1 MVRPSCHGVSSWGPT
16 ARLSARSLRPPTPGV
31 PLLAFALMGPEDL
44 PSLLAGSAEVVP
56 AEELER
62 KLTLGRP
69 LRVKLGLDPTAPIV
83 TLGWAVVLHKLR
95 QFQDAGHTAVL
106 IVGDFTAQVGD
117 PSGKTETRPRLS
129 EEEVRGYA
137 ERLLDQFWRILD
149 PERTEVRY
157 NAEWLEPMSMEE
169 ILRLSA
175 STTVA
180 RMLERDDFAKR
191 YAEGKP
197 ISIMEFLYPLLQG
210 MDSVAVEADV
220 ELGGRD
226 QTFNLLVGR
235 DLQRE
240 FDQEPQVALTTPL
253 LVGTD
258 GVQKMSQSLGNYIGI
273 TDPPDEMFGKLV
285 RVPDELIA
293 TYRLLALDFFR
304 DPTEAE
310 RVEKGLEDGSLDP
323 WEREATT
330 RARGRRPVP
339 RAGGRGGRRGAV
351 RARPPRAR
359 APRRDPEQGYPSR
372 PGGGGPRL
380 PARSSWPSSASPT
393 PTSRGAQRHRAGR
406 RTSRRASPDQ
416 EPSCPSN
423 GSAAPCSRLVVAG
436 SCAWVRRSEGAGVK
450 PAPSP
455 TSLQVGLPTPRP
467 SGSTRTRPGRSAP
480 TPARR
485 RRARTGSS
493 RTRGTGSRA
502 VVVPCRTTG
511 GRRRQTASRSGR
523 ATARRRTGR
532 SVLRPGSVP
541 DRAIDAPV
549 GIAEKYVMFDGRYR
563 KSCAGI
569 ATGQR
574 TRRTTVVVPPRDPA
588 TRGRAALRDRVSP
601 GPAPS

>member
-1 MVRPSCHGVSSWGPT
+1 
-16 ARLSARSLRPPTPGV
+16 
-31 PLLAFALMGPEDL
+31 MGPEDL

-69 LRVKLGLDPTAPIV
+69 LRVKLGLDPTAPVV

-129 EEEVRGYA
+129 QEEVRGYA

-273 TDPPDEMFGKLV
+273 TDPSDEMFGKLA
-285 RVPDELIA
+285 RVPDELIP

-310 RVEKGLEDGSLDP
+310 RVEKGLEDGSLEAWDQKRRLAREVVDLYHGQGSGAGAEERFERVHR
-323 WEREATT
+323 ERELPEEVPNLAIPPDIVIDG
-330 RARGRRPVP
+330 RVYLPKLLAVLGLADSNSHARRLIEQGGVRLDGQPVDGDTLELPAKELKGRVLQV
-339 RAGGRGGRRGAV
+339 GRRGF
-351 RARPPRAR
+351 ARL
-359 APRRDPEQGYPSR
+359 G
-372 PGGGGPRL
+372 
-380 PARSSWPSSASPT
+380 
-393 PTSRGAQRHRAGR
+393 
-406 RTSRRASPDQ
+406 
-416 EPSCPSN
+416 
-423 GSAAPCSRLVVAG
+423 
-436 SCAWVRRSEGAGVK
+436 
-450 PAPSP
+450 
-455 TSLQVGLPTPRP
+455 
-467 SGSTRTRPGRSAP
+467 
-480 TPARR
+480 
-485 RRARTGSS
+485 
-493 RTRGTGSRA
+493 
-502 VVVPCRTTG
+502 
-511 GRRRQTASRSGR
+511 
-523 ATARRRTGR
+523 
-532 SVLRPGSVP
+532 
-541 DRAIDAPV
+541 
-549 GIAEKYVMFDGRYR
+549 
-563 KSCAGI
+563 
-569 ATGQR
+569 
-574 TRRTTVVVPPRDPA
+574 
-588 TRGRAALRDRVSP
+588 
-601 GPAPS
+601 